1 MEDQFNTADGGS
13 SVALT
18 LKIVDVTAHSLHIGV
33 LADVIRRCAEEK
45 LKIIKIV

>member
-1 MEDQFNTADGGS
+1 MADQFNMADVGS
-13 SVALT
+13 VVLT
-18 LKIVDVTAHSLHIGV
+18 LKIVDVTAHSLYIGV